1 MEWKRKEI
9 RYRDILDML
18 SQDPRIR
25 ELEKYPQHE
34 VTNSFVHSHNV
45 AVYAFHLA
53 RKKDWGIDLNTLA
66 LGAMLHDYY
75 LYDIKESGLTDYQ
88 HGVRHPVT
96 ALENAGQCFD
106 IDDKVKNIILS
117 HMWPLPFV
125 ERPKSR
131 EAVLVNLADKYCAYQ
146 EMKNGIVH
154 IEDVIKSPYRLKKG
168 QKPDCFSRL

>member
-9 RYRDILDML
+9 RYRDILDIL

-75 LYDIKESGLTDYQ
+75 LYDIKESGLTD
-88 HGVRHPVT
+88 
-96 ALENAGQCFD
+96 
-106 IDDKVKNIILS
+106 
-117 HMWPLPFV
+117 
-125 ERPKSR
+125 
-131 EAVLVNLADKYCAYQ
+131 
-146 EMKNGIVH
+146 
-154 IEDVIKSPYRLKKG
+154 
-168 QKPDCFSRL
+168 

>member
-1 MEWKRKEI
+1 MTYDEIINKNKE
-9 RYRDILDML
+9 ML
-18 SQDPRIR
+18 PPGY
-25 ELEKYPQHE
+25 KWWATH
-34 VTNSFVHSHNV
+34 
-45 AVYAFHLA
+45 AFHF
-53 RKKDWGIDLNTLA
+53 
-66 LGAMLHDYY
+66 
-75 LYDIKESGLTDYQ
+75 
-88 HGVRHPVT
+88 T
-96 ALENAGQCFD
+96 ALENAGRCFD